1 MFRAEPARAFADHE
15 QPGYPI
21 AGTLDQDGKTGWAI
35 NVGGGQKATMNAPH
49 EAVFVFMEPLETK
62 GEPLEIT
69 MEHTLNENYLVGRFA
84 IELSSAVPPV
94 PAAKPAVIPKPRKG
108 KVMVMKELPKHRPTF
123 LLTRGDFTR
132 PNKEA
137 GEITPGVLS
146 QVKPAL
152 AQSAGRPTRLE
163 LARWLVHP
171 ENPLTPRVTVNRIW
185 MRYFGRGLVETE
197 EDFGTQGSPPS
208 HPGLLDYLSRRFV
221 EEGWSM
227 KKLHRLIVTSKTY
240 QRSSHAR
247 PDLVEIDPRNYLLAR
262 QNRIRL
268 DAEVV
273 RDAALCASGLLTPKI
288 GGPGVYPPQPPGI
301 YAFTQNRKNWKTST
315 GADRYRRGM
324 YIFFYRSAPYPLLQT
339 FDAPDFQTTCT
350 RRVRSNTPLQA
361 LTMANDPA
369 FLELAQGFA
378 ERLLRE
384 LPSADIAARIERAY
398 QLALCRAPSET
409 ERKLLV
415 DYFEAQ
421 AADFAGDATAA
432 SKLATDAMKAG
443 PEPYT
448 RGAALVCVARAIHN
462 TANFITRE

>member
-1 MFRAEPARAFADHE
+1 
-15 QPGYPI
+15 
-21 AGTLDQDGKTGWAI
+21 
-35 NVGGGQKATMNAPH
+35 
-49 EAVFVFMEPLETK
+49 
-62 GEPLEIT
+62 
-69 MEHTLNENYLVGRFA
+69 
-84 IELSSAVPPV
+84 
-94 PAAKPAVIPKPRKG
+94 
-108 KVMVMKELPKHRPTF
+108 MVMKELPKHRPTF

-132 PNKEA
+132 PNKEV

-163 LARWLVHP
+163 LARWLIHP

-273 RDAALCASGLLTPKI
+273 RDAALCASDLLTPKI

-448 RGAALVCVARAIHN
+448 RGAALVCVARAILN
-462 TANFITRE
+462 TDNFITRE